1 MPHTSRRISP
11 CAWALTAV
19 LTVASV
25 GSCGNAAEQARERSE
40 QTVKIRGTYGHPK
53 SFWQK
58 NARLDDYGVNAV
70 FIHGKSID
78 EATFARAK
86 SEGCKVF
93 AEFAT
98 LNGKYGDYVQKHPD
112 AHPVDDSGNPA
123 APATWFMGVCP
134 THEGFREYRMQAL
147 RELLTR
153 HELDGVWMDYLHW
166 HAQFEDPYPVFIKT
180 CFSASCIDAFQE
192 WADLE
197 VQGQTVPEKAKWIFM
212 NAARQWEDWRVSV
225 VVDWTK
231 EFRSIVKE
239 IRPNALVGLYH
250 CAWKDEDLGGVRRR
264 CLGLDFKALAPY
276 VDVFSPMVYHG
287 RSGKKPEYVKEF
299 VDYFGEQFDIRTEPG
314 QYPLLWPIVQAH
326 DEPRITPEEFKT
338 VLGYGLSGR
347 STGVMMFTIGSVSS
361 DDGKMAAM
369 KQAYGEL
376 GR

>member
-197 VQGQTVPEKAKWIFM
+197 VQGQTVPEKAKC
-212 NAARQWEDWRVSV
+212 V
-225 VVDWTK
+225 
-231 EFRSIVKE
+231 
-239 IRPNALVGLYH
+239 
-250 CAWKDEDLGGVRRR
+250 
-264 CLGLDFKALAPY
+264 
-276 VDVFSPMVYHG
+276 
-287 RSGKKPEYVKEF
+287 
-299 VDYFGEQFDIRTEPG
+299 
-314 QYPLLWPIVQAH
+314 
-326 DEPRITPEEFKT
+326 
-338 VLGYGLSGR
+338 
-347 STGVMMFTIGSVSS
+347 
-361 DDGKMAAM
+361 
-369 KQAYGEL
+369 
-376 GR
+376 